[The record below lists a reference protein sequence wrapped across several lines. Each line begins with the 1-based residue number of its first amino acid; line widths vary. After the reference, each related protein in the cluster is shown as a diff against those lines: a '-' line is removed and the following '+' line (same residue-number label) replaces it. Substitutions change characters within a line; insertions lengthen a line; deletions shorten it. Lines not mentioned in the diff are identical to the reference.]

1 MALSSRKSR
10 LRSLTGRYNCPAWQN
25 RQPRMQPRKS
35 STFTRACTISVL
47 GTMGGTACSNPEP
60 MAPFFDLMI
69 IGEGEEV
76 NNEVL
81 ALFRQAQKSGWS
93 KTQFLE
99 AAAKIQGVLVPSFYV
114 PHWSVAS

>member
-1 MALSSRKSR
+1 
-10 LRSLTGRYNCPAWQN
+10 
-25 RQPRMQPRKS
+25 
-35 STFTRACTISVL
+35 
-47 GTMGGTACSNPEP
+47 
-60 MAPFFDLMI
+60 MI

-81 ALFRQAQKSGWS
+81 ELFRQAQKSGWS

-114 PHWSVAS
+114 PHWNPDGTLHDLTPTHGAPRARDQAHHSGS